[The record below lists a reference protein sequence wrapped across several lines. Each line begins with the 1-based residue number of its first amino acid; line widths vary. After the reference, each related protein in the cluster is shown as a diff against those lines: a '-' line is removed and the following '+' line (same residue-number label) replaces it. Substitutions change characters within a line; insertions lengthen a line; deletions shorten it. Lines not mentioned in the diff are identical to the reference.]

1 MSYERIQVE
10 RIAGALGAMIDGV
23 DLSGPIDDATF
34 AEIRRAWLENLII
47 FFRGQTLNDDTLM
60 AFGRRFAP
68 LFCHPNFVPDP
79 IHPEIVRIHRRPGDR
94 RIVGED
100 WHADTT
106 CMPEPPSGAVLF
118 AVDVPEYGGDT
129 MFANQYLAY
138 ESLSDGMKEQVSSL
152 RAVHSDIKAAGP
164 QADRNKDRS
173 SKVREDADWRE
184 TVSEHPVVRTHPETG
199 RKSLFVNASYT
210 LRLAGMTEEES
221 APLLN
226 YLLQHGH
233 RPEFT
238 CRFRWEKGSVVV
250 WDNRCAL
257 HIAVNDVHT
266 GPRIMHRVQMA
277 GDTPLGPIGLQ

>member
-106 CMPEPPSGAVLF
+106 CMPEPPSG
-118 AVDVPEYGGDT
+118 PCCSRS
-129 MFANQYLAY
+129 MFRSMAETQCSPINILP
-138 ESLSDGMKEQVSSL
+138 MK
-152 RAVHSDIKAAGP
+152 A
-164 QADRNKDRS
+164 
-173 SKVREDADWRE
+173 
-184 TVSEHPVVRTHPETG
+184 
-199 RKSLFVNASYT
+199 
-210 LRLAGMTEEES
+210 
-221 APLLN
+221 
-226 YLLQHGH
+226 
-233 RPEFT
+233 
-238 CRFRWEKGSVVV
+238 C
-250 WDNRCAL
+250 
-257 HIAVNDVHT
+257 
-266 GPRIMHRVQMA
+266 QMA
-277 GDTPLGPIGLQ
+277 